1 MVTIKH
7 SKSGG
12 HATKQLLT
20 AKKKSLE
27 NKEPQVTA
35 F

>member
-1 MVTIKH
+1 MNQD
-7 SKSGG
+7 KSGG